1 MKIIQDKM
9 TKRGDNVTITFAD
22 NGYMLEASGRNDRDD
37 WVDIKV
43 VLTNMEG
50 LNQALETIAQLPKE

>member
-1 MKIIQDKM
+1 MKIIQEKM
-9 TKRGDNVTITFAD
+9 TQRGDNVTITFAD
-22 NGYMLEASGRNDRDD
+22 NGYMLEASGRNDRGD

>member
-1 MKIIQDKM
+1 MKIIQQRM
-9 TKRGDNVTITFAD
+9 AKRGDNVTITFAD
-22 NGYMLEASGRNDRDD
+22 NGFMLEASGRDDKDD

>member
-1 MKIIQDKM
+1 MKIIQERM
-9 TKRGDNVTITFAD
+9 TQRGDSVTITFAD
-22 NGYMLEASGRNDRDD
+22 NGYMLEASGRNDKND

>member
-1 MKIIQDKM
+1 M
-9 TKRGDNVTITFAD
+9 TKRGDNVTVTFAD

-43 VLTNMEG
+43 VLSNLEQ
-50 LNQALETIAQLPKE
+50 LNQALETISKLPKE

>member
-1 MKIIQDKM
+1 MKIIQERM
-9 TKRGDNVTITFAD
+9 TQRGDNVTITFAD
-22 NGYMLEASGRNDRDD
+22 NGYMLEASGRNDKDD